1 MTTTSINSES
11 FDSDGLAD
19 DGELV
24 ASRESAPPIRP
35 RRRLESRIVRQGS
48 RAHLVLIAV
57 GLLIAVGVIAWGA
70 TLGQFNQGQLTRVM
84 IYAIAIA
91 GLNIATGYTGLVSVG
106 HSAFFGLGAYTT
118 GILVV
123 KEGWQP
129 IATIPVA
136 LVACFIVGLV
146 IGLPALRI
154 RGLYL
159 AIVTLAFGIA
169 FPEVIARFA
178 NLTGGASGLTIRRHM
193 LAPPG
198 WSGFSLNEMGEWLYW
213 LSVAVLVIVMVI
225 VHNLVRSRYGL
236 AMMAARDN
244 EIAASASGVNLAAVK
259 TISFGVSGA
268 LTGVGGSLFAMYLG
282 SLAANDSFTLLNAIA
297 LLTGLVIGGQATRF
311 GPILGGV
318 AVVYIP
324 YYTSSIGQGESS
336 AVLFGA
342 ALIAIVFIA
351 PEGITG
357 AVMRLVHKVFVVIP
371 GVPRPYSPSSP
382 SDPAPA
388 RPPATRREG
397 TLPTHPIERNPHD
410 GHWHWHRN

>member
-1 MTTTSINSES
+1 MTTTSINSDS
-11 FDSDGLAD
+11 FDGDEVVE

-24 ASRESAPPIRP
+24 ASRESAPRIHG
-35 RRRLESRIVRQGS
+35 RRGLSLGSPKVVRRGS
-48 RAHLVLIAV
+48 PAHLALLGI
-57 GLLIAVGVIAWGA
+57 GLLIVIGAILWGA
-70 TLGQFNQGQLTRVM
+70 SLGQFNQGQLTRVM

-123 KEGWQP
+123 KEGWHP
-129 IATIPVA
+129 EATIPVA
-136 LVACFIVGLV
+136 LVVCFIVGLV

-159 AIVTLAFGIA
+159 AIVTLAFGVA
-169 FPEVIARFA
+169 FPEVVARFA
-178 NLTGGASGLTIRRHM
+178 SLTGGASGLTIRRKM

-198 WSGFSLNEMGEWLYW
+198 WSGFTLGEKGQWLYW
-213 LSVAVLVIVMVI
+213 LSVAILIIVMVI

-236 AMMAARDN
+236 AMRASRDN

-282 SLAANDSFTLLNAIA
+282 SLVANDSFTLLNAIA
-297 LLTGLVIGGQATRF
+297 LLTGLVIGGEATRF
-311 GPILGGV
+311 GPILGGL

-324 YYTSSIGQGESS
+324 YYTSQAGQGESA

-342 ALIAIVFIA
+342 ALIVIVFIA

-357 AVMRLVHKVFVVIP
+357 AVLRFVRKVFVVIP
-371 GVPRPYSPSSP
+371 GTPRPYPP
-382 SDPAPA
+382 GL
-388 RPPATRREG
+388 RPATGSATGGELASEPPR
-397 TLPTHPIERNPHD
+397 TPAQDT
-410 GHWHWHRN
+410 

>member
-11 FDSDGLAD
+11 FENDGLAE

-35 RRRLESRIVRQGS
+35 RRRPESRVVRQGS
-48 RAHLVLIAV
+48 RAHLVLVGV
-57 GLLIAVGVIAWGA
+57 GLLIAIGVVAWGA

-84 IYAIAIA
+84 IYAVAIA

-123 KEGWQP
+123 KDGWQP
-129 IATIPVA
+129 FATIPVA

-159 AIVTLAFGIA
+159 AIVTLAFGVA

-178 NLTGGASGLTIRRHM
+178 NLTGGASGLTIRRRM

-198 WSGFSLNEMGEWLYW
+198 WSGFTLDEMGEWLYW
-213 LSVAVLVIVMVI
+213 LSVAVLLIVMII

-282 SLAANDSFTLLNAIA
+282 SLDANDSFTLLNAIA

-311 GPILGGV
+311 GPIIGGV

-371 GVPRPYSPSSP
+371 GVPSPYSPSSP
-382 SDPAPA
+382 YRPDS
-388 RPPATRREG
+388 RPPTGNSTGGEVANA
-397 TLPTHPIERNPHD
+397 PN
-410 GHWHWHRN
+410 